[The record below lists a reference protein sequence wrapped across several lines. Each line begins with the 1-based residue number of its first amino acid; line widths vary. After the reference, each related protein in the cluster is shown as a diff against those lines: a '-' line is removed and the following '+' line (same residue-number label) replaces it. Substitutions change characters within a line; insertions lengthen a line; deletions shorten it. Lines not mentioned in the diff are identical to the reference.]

1 MCYPTQTIIK
11 LNFCFGTLN
20 NVHIKVIV
28 YQNLSMSC
36 FILCLFSRKFVNA
49 FIDFPKP
56 LIGLINGPAVG
67 VSVTVLGLF
76 DAVYASDK
84 VCLYQHNS
92 PPILQYFKIFV
103 EIKTEIQTILT
114 TVFLF
119 TNNLNKIRSPPLLFL
134 CLSTVPWRGQVL
146 KRRSIEEI

>member
-1 MCYPTQTIIK
+1 MCVDVNKIKCVLYPEKECLQILKHLINIKGFCLLKFQCQIQILTSCGHDGCRKMCYPTQTIIK
-11 LNFCFGTLN
+11 FNFCFGTLN

-28 YQNLSMSC
+28 YQNLRMSC
-36 FILCLFSRKFVNA
+36 FIQCLCLFSRKFVNA

-92 PPILQYFKIFV
+92 PPILQYF
-103 EIKTEIQTILT
+103 
-114 TVFLF
+114 
-119 TNNLNKIRSPPLLFL
+119 
-134 CLSTVPWRGQVL
+134 
-146 KRRSIEEI
+146 